1 MPRTDQLDGET
12 DWKLRLAVPCT
23 QHLDSDQELL
33 MLQVTQQHNE
43 KTRSVHLSSG
53 VVDTNQVLLVDAD
66 QAQTLYVLGDGG
78 DDTN

>member
-1 MPRTDQLDGET
+1 MSRTDQLDGET

-43 KTRSVHLSSG
+43 KTRSVHLASG
-53 VVDTNQVLLVDAD
+53 VDTNQVLLVDAD
-66 QAQTLYVLGDGG
+66 QAQTLYVGGGDGG